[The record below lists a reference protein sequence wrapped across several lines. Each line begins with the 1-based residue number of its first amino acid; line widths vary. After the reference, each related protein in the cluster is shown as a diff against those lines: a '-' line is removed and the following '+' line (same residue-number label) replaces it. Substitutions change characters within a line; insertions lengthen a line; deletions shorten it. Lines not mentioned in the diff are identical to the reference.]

1 MSAPAL
7 RVASFNVRN
16 ARALDGLQS
25 WPFRRRSTA
34 AMARHLDADLLAVQE
49 AYACQARYLDRSLPE
64 HSRYGRGRNAT
75 RGGEWC
81 AVLVR
86 TARLRVEEASTR
98 WFGDDPD
105 RPGSRLPGALFPRV
119 ATRVRAVDLA
129 TGTELELFNTHLD
142 ERRPENRLRSI
153 ELLVAWLDRDVPT
166 IVAGDFNATP
176 DGEPALFTA
185 LHDAGLLAAL
195 PDDGRG
201 TAHDFQGGT
210 DHRRLDHLYVSRHW
224 EVLTAGVI
232 DADVGRRLPSDHW
245 PVAANLRLR

>member
-1 MSAPAL
+1 MPGPLSSTVRSL
-7 RVASFNVRN
+7 STVA
-16 ARALDGLQS
+16 
-25 WPFRRRSTA
+25 TA
-34 AMARHLDADLLAVQE
+34 AA
-49 AYACQARYLDRSLPE
+49 
-64 HSRYGRGRNAT
+64 AT
-75 RGGEWC
+75 PRAAASGAPCSC
-81 AVLVR
+81 A
-86 TARLRVEEASTR
+86 
-98 WFGDDPD
+98 
-105 RPGSRLPGALFPRV
+105 RPGSGSRR
-119 ATRVRAVDLA
+119 
-129 TGTELELFNTHLD
+129 
-142 ERRPENRLRSI
+142 RRPGGSVTIPTGQAPGCPAPCSRGSPRGCAPSILRPVPSSSSSTPTSTSAALTNRLRSI